1 MFAAELISYIAPLLK
16 LLAIDLVIGLIAFLL
31 ISALAK
37 GKRAT
42 YAVLKRNFLGYF
54 ANPTG
59 YVFLCLFVLLTSM
72 AAFWPHEFFN
82 SNLATLD
89 QLNFWFPII
98 MLFFIPAITMS
109 IWADEKRQGTDE
121 LLLTLPADDFDI
133 VIGKYL
139 SAASIYTVSLVFSQ
153 ISTFLVLLFLSK
165 GQVDTGLFFAN
176 YFGYWFIGLAML
188 AIGMTASFLTH
199 NLTVG
204 FILGA
209 LFNAPLV
216 FASMADVIVRQRG
229 YARMVEN
236 FSIQHQFDNFGRGVI
251 SIAPIAFFTLVL
263 SLGLYFCMV
272 LIGRRHWSGGKDGNV
287 KFLHYLGRIIALVVV
302 VFSLSYF
309 LKNNDFLR
317 YDATEGQVSSL
328 SPTTARIIRQLAP
341 ERPIVI
347 DAYIS
352 ADVPEQYAKTRYD
365 LVTLLKEFE
374 AMAASQRVKLQVQI
388 NDNIEPSGEEA
399 LRAKKQYGIVPQVV
413 RVRERG
419 AFKDQEVLLGAAV
432 RSGLSKVV
440 IPFFESGIPVEYELV
455 RSINTVAQPKR
466 AKLGIVNTDANFMGG
481 FSMAGGGFQQIPKQP
496 IVEELEKQYEVEAV
510 DPSSPISTTQYD
522 VLFVVQPSSLNPQQL
537 TNVVEVVRAGVPTAI
552 FEDPMPAVYQGIPAT
567 GEPKQ
572 AQSNPMLGGGGPPEP
587 KGDMQALWKVLGL
600 SIPMQ
605 SSMSGINPDIVWQQY
620 NPHPKLEY
628 LTNAN
633 DEWLFILPGTQEG
646 EDYLSNKSPI
656 TKGLRELMFLYAGA
670 VEKEPNRDDL
680 AITELVTT
688 RDNSGRIGFTELQN
702 QMRTGNP
709 STAQLQVLQGPP
721 TGRQTL
727 AVLIEGIAAT
737 DAAKTPAAE
746 AAGSADAKAADAKAA
761 DAKAADADEEAD
773 AVADEEADAA
783 PQTRPI
789 KAVYVADVD
798 YMHPFF
804 SENRK
809 RPEQFEELDLRVQNI
824 TFVLNVVDVLAGE
837 IKYPTIRSHEPKHVT
852 LSLFEDQA
860 DVYRLEESQKQKDY
874 QTSFNMALQEAE
886 EENQK
891 SVAKF
896 REKVERMQREGAQD
910 AGKQQELIGLMQQLQ
925 VQTAALERKLAIRR
939 EKMETER
946 DAQIQDSR
954 RAAEAKVLELQSR
967 YKMLAIFLPPIPPL
981 LVGAAVFV
989 TRRVREREGIS
1000 KSRLK

>member
-1 MFAAELISYIAPLLK
+1 MIAADIFGLFAPLLK
-16 LLAIDLVIGLIAFLL
+16 LIVIDLIIALIAFLL

-72 AAFWPHEFFN
+72 AAFWPHDFFN
-82 SNLATLD
+82 SNLANLE
-89 QLNFWFPII
+89 QLNYWFPII

-153 ISTFLVLLFLSK
+153 MSTFLVLMFLSK
-165 GQVDTGLFFAN
+165 GQVDTGLFFSN

-188 AIGMTASFLTH
+188 AIGMIASFLTH

-209 LFNAPLV
+209 LFNAPLA
-216 FASMADVIVRQRG
+216 FASMADVIVRDKAYGRFV
-229 YARMVEN
+229 RM
-236 FSIQHQFDNFGRGVI
+236 FSIQEQFDNFGRGVI
-251 SIAPIAFFTLVL
+251 SVAPIAFFCLVL

-287 KFLHYLGRIIALVVV
+287 RFLHYLGRILLLLVT

-309 LKNNDFLR
+309 LKNNDQFR

-328 SPTTARIIRQLAP
+328 NPTTIRVVRQLNP

-352 ADVPEQYAKTRYD
+352 ADIPEQYAKTRYD
-365 LVTLLKEFE
+365 LLTLLKEFE
-374 AMAASQRVKLQVQI
+374 AIASSQRVKLQVRI
-388 NDNIEPSGEEA
+388 NDNLEPSGEEA
-399 LRAKKQYGIVPQVV
+399 LRAKKQYGIEPQVV

-419 AFKDQEVLLGAAV
+419 AFRDQEVLLGAAV

-440 IPFFESGIPVEYELV
+440 IPFFESGIPVEYEMV

-496 IVEELEKQYEVEAV
+496 IVEELEKQYDVESV
-510 DPSSPISTTQYD
+510 DASSPISIDQFD
-522 VLFVVQPSSLNPQQL
+522 VLFVAQPSSLNPQQL
-537 TNVVEVVRAGVPTAI
+537 SNLVDAVKAGVPTAI
-552 FEDPMPAVYQGIPAT
+552 FEDPMPAVYQGIPGT

-572 AQSNPMLGGGGPPEP
+572 PQNNPMFGGGGAPPEP

-600 SIPMQ
+600 DIPIQ
-605 SSMSGINPDIVWQQY
+605 SSFSGINPDVVWQRY

-628 LTNAN
+628 LANATS
-633 DEWLFILPGTQEG
+633 EWLFILEG
-646 EDYLSNKSPI
+646 SGENEGYLTTESQI
-656 TKGLRELMFLYAGA
+656 TDGLREIMFLYAGA
-670 VEKEPNRDDL
+670 IRTEDKRDDL
-680 AITELVTT
+680 KIIELVKT
-688 RDNSGRIGFTELQN
+688 RENSGRIGFADLQA
-702 QMRTGNP
+702 QTQGRSP
-709 STAQLQVLQGPP
+709 SATQLQVLEGPP
-721 TGRQTL
+721 TGQQTV
-727 AVLIEGIAAT
+727 AVYVEGAGEPKAPAGNEAKQGSDTKPT
-737 DAAKTPAAE
+737 DAKSTDAKTAE
-746 AAGSADAKAADAKAA
+746 KETAEQATASSSK
-761 DAKAADADEEAD
+761 
-773 AVADEEADAA
+773 
-783 PQTRPI
+783 RPI

-798 YMHPFF
+798 FMHPFF

-809 RPEQFEELDLRVQNI
+809 NPEQFEELDLRVQNI
-824 TFVLNVVDVLAGE
+824 TFVLNIVDVLAGE
-837 IKYPTIRSHEPKHVT
+837 TNYPTIRSHEPQHIT

-860 DVYRLEESQKQKDY
+860 EVYRLEESERQKSY
-874 QTSFNMALQEAE
+874 QENFNKALQEAE

-896 REKVERMQREGAQD
+896 REKAEKLQREGTQSVS
-910 AGKQQELIGLMQQLQ
+910 KQQELIGMMQQLQ

-939 EKMETER
+939 EKMESER

-954 RAAEAKVLELQSR
+954 RAAEAKVLELQNR

-981 LVGAAVFV
+981 IVGAGVFV

>member
-1 MFAAELISYIAPLLK
+1 MILSEIFSLFAPLLK
-16 LLAIDLVIGLIAFLL
+16 LIVIDLVIGLIAFLL

-42 YAVLKRNFLGYF
+42 YAVLKRNFMGYF

-72 AAFWPHEFFN
+72 AAFWPHDFFN
-82 SNLATLD
+82 SNLANLE
-89 QLNFWFPII
+89 QLNYWFPII

-139 SAASIYTVSLVFSQ
+139 SAASIYSVSLVFSQ
-153 ISTFLVLLFLSK
+153 ISTFLVLMFLSK

-188 AIGMTASFLTH
+188 AIGMIASFLTH

-216 FASMADVIVRQRG
+216 FASMADVIVRERG
-229 YARMVEN
+229 YARFVKM
-236 FSIQHQFDNFGRGVI
+236 FSIQEQFDNFGRGVI
-251 SIAPIAFFTLVL
+251 STAAIAFFFLVL

-272 LIGRRHWSGGKDGNV
+272 LIGRRHWSGGQDGNV
-287 KFLHYLGRIIALVVV
+287 RFLHYLGRVLLLLVT

-309 LKNNDFLR
+309 LKNNDWLR

-328 SPTTARIIRQLAP
+328 SPTTTRVIRQLTP

-352 ADVPEQYAKTRYD
+352 ADIPEQYAKTRYD

-374 AMAASQRVKLQVQI
+374 AIASSQRVKLQVRI
-388 NDNIEPSGEEA
+388 NDNLEPSGEEA
-399 LRAKKQYGIVPQVV
+399 LRAKKQYGIVPEIV

-440 IPFFESGIPVEYELV
+440 IPFFESGVPVEYELV

-466 AKLGIVNTDANFMGG
+466 AKLGVVNTDANFMGG

-496 IVEELEKQYEVEAV
+496 IVEELEKQYEVEGV
-510 DPSSPISTTQYD
+510 DPSSPISTDQYD

-537 TNVVEVVRAGVPTAI
+537 TNLVDAVKAGVPTAI
-552 FEDPMPAVYQGIPAT
+552 FEDPMPAVYQGIPGT

-572 AQSNPMLGGGGPPEP
+572 AEQNPMFGGGGAPPEP
-587 KGDMQALWKVLGL
+587 KGDMQALWKTLGL
-600 SIPMQ
+600 EIPLQ
-605 SSMSGINPDIVWQQY
+605 SGFSGINPDVVWQRY

-628 LTNAN
+628 LTNATN
-633 DEWLFILPGTQEG
+633 EWLFILEG
-646 EDYLSNKSPI
+646 SGQNEGYLSNKSPI
-656 TKGLRELMFLYAGA
+656 TDGLRELMFLYSGA
-670 VEKEPNRDDL
+670 IKQEDKRDDL
-680 AITELVTT
+680 KITELVKT
-688 RDNSGRIGFTELQN
+688 RENSGRIGFADLQN
-702 QMRTGNP
+702 QMRTGSA
-709 STAQLQVLQGPP
+709 STAQLQVLEGPP
-721 TGRQTL
+721 TGQQTI
-727 AVLIEGIAAT
+727 AVHIEGVVT
-737 DAAKTPAAE
+737 DAEKSKDAESAAPAAE
-746 AAGSADAKAADAKAA
+746 TSSPA
-761 DAKAADADEEAD
+761 EA
-773 AVADEEADAA
+773 
-783 PQTRPI
+783 TKIRPI

-824 TFVLNVVDVLAGE
+824 TFVLNIVDVLAGE
-837 IKYPTIRSHEPKHVT
+837 QNYPTIRSHEPQHIT

-860 DVYRLEESQKQKDY
+860 EVYRLEESEKQKEY
-874 QTSFNMALQEAE
+874 QESFNKALQEAE

-896 REKVERMQREGAQD
+896 RETVERLQREGPQNAS
-910 AGKQQELIGLMQQLQ
+910 KQQELIGMMQQLQ
-925 VQTAALERKLAIRR
+925 VQTAALERKLSIRR

-954 RAAEAKVLELQSR
+954 RSAEAKVLELQNR

-981 LVGAAVFV
+981 IVGAGVFV

>member
-1 MFAAELISYIAPLLK
+1 MLELFNFTAPLLK
-16 LLAIDLVIGLIAFLL
+16 LLTIDLVIGLLAFLL
-31 ISALAK
+31 ISGLAR

-42 YAVLKRNFLGYF
+42 YAVLKRNFIGYF
-54 ANPTG
+54 SNPTG

-72 AAFWPHEFFN
+72 AAFWPHAFFN

-89 QLNFWFPII
+89 QLNYWFPII

-153 ISTFLVLLFLSK
+153 LSTFMVLLFLSK
-165 GQVDTGLFFAN
+165 GQVDTGLFFSN
-176 YFGYWFIGLAML
+176 YLGYWFIGLAML
-188 AIGMTASFLTH
+188 SIGMIASFLTH

-209 LFNAPLV
+209 LFNAPLA
-216 FASMADVIVRQRG
+216 FASMADVIVPNRV
-229 YARMVEN
+229 YATLVKD
-236 FSIQHQFDNFGRGVI
+236 FSIRSQFDNFGRGVI
-251 SIAPIAFFTLVL
+251 SLAPIAFFTLLL
-263 SLGLYFCMV
+263 SLGLYLCMV
-272 LIGRRHWSGGKDGNV
+272 LIGRRHWSGGQDGNV
-287 KFLHYLGRIIALVVV
+287 KFLHYLGRILLLLVT

-309 LKNNDFLR
+309 LKNNDRLR
-317 YDATEGQVSSL
+317 KDLTEGQVSSL
-328 SPTTARIIRQLAP
+328 SPTTTRVVRQLAP

-352 ADVPEQYAKTRYD
+352 SDIPEQYAKTRYD
-365 LVTLLKEFE
+365 LITLLKEFE
-374 AMAASQRVKLQVQI
+374 AIASSQRVKLQVQI

-399 LRAKKQYGIVPQVV
+399 LRAKKQYGIEPQIV

-496 IVEELEKQYEVEAV
+496 IVEELEKQYEVEGV
-510 DPSSPISTTQYD
+510 DPSTPISTDQYD

-537 TNVVEVVRAGVPTAI
+537 TNLVEAVKAGVPTAI
-552 FEDPMPAVYQGIPAT
+552 FEDPMPAVYQGIPGT

-572 AQSNPMLGGGGPPEP
+572 AQQNPMFGGGGAPPEP
-587 KGDMQALWKVLGL
+587 KGDMQALWKLLGL
-600 SIPMQ
+600 DIPLQAGMA
-605 SSMSGINPDIVWQQY
+605 GVNPDVVWQQY

-628 LTNAN
+628 LANAN
-633 DEWLFILPGTQEG
+633 DEWLFILDGASPE
-646 EDYLSNKSPI
+646 EDYLSEQSQV
-656 TKGLRELMFLYAGA
+656 TAGLRELMFLYAGA
-670 VEKEPNRDDL
+670 VKAQDKRDDL
-680 AITELVTT
+680 KITELVKT
-688 RDNSGRIGFTELQN
+688 RENSGRIGFTELRN
-702 QMRTGNP
+702 QNP
-709 STAQLQVLQGPP
+709 SGGSSSAQLQILQGPP
-721 TGRQTL
+721 TGEQTI
-727 AVLIEGIAAT
+727 AVLIEGT
-737 DAAKTPAAE
+737 QAE
-746 AAGSADAKAADAKAA
+746 AASDPADATAETAK
-761 DAKAADADEEAD
+761 
-773 AVADEEADAA
+773 
-783 PQTRPI
+783 PRPI

-824 TFVLNVVDVLAGE
+824 TFVLNIVDVLAGE
-837 IKYPTIRSHEPKHVT
+837 KNYPTIRSHEPRHIT

-860 DVYRLEESQKQKDY
+860 EDYRLEESQKQKDY
-874 QTSFNMALQEAE
+874 QANFNKALQEAE

-891 SVAKF
+891 AVASF
-896 REKVERMQREGAQD
+896 REKVERMQREGARD
-910 AGKQQELIGLMQQLQ
+910 VSKQQELIGLMQQLQ
-925 VQTAALERKLAIRR
+925 VQTAALERKLSIRR
-939 EKMETER
+939 EKMESESEALIKESQRATEN
-946 DAQIQDSR
+946 
-954 RAAEAKVLELQSR
+954 KVLELQNR
-967 YKMLAIFLPPIPPL
+967 YKMLAILIPPILPL
-981 LVGAAVFV
+981 LVGAGVFV

-1000 KSRLK
+1000 KNRLK

>member
-1 MFAAELISYIAPLLK
+1 MFAAELISYIAPLFK

-188 AIGMTASFLTH
+188 SIGMIASFLTS

-251 SIAPIAFFTLVL
+251 SIAPIAFFILVL

-287 KFLHYLGRIIALVVV
+287 KFLHYLGRIIAMVLI

-328 SPTTARIIRQLAP
+328 SPTTSRVIRQLAP

-352 ADVPEQYAKTRYD
+352 ADIPEQYAKTRYD

-388 NDNIEPSGEEA
+388 NDGIEPSGEEA

-455 RSINTVAQPKR
+455 RSISTVAQPKR
-466 AKLGIVNTDANFMGG
+466 AKLGIVSTDANFMGG

-510 DPSSPISTTQYD
+510 DASTPISTTQYD

-537 TNVVEVVRAGVPTAI
+537 TNLVEVVRAGVPTAI
-552 FEDPMPAVYQGIPAT
+552 FEDPMPAVYQGIPGT

-572 AQSNPMLGGGGPPEP
+572 AQNNPMFGGGAPPEP

-633 DEWLFILPGTQEG
+633 DEWLFILQGTQEG
-646 EDYLSNKSPI
+646 EDYLTKKSPI
-656 TKGLRELMFLYAGA
+656 TAGLRELMFLYSGA
-670 VEKEPNRDDL
+670 VEKEDNRDDL
-680 AITELVTT
+680 TITSLVST

-721 TGRQTL
+721 TGPQTL
-727 AVLIEGIAAT
+727 AVLIEGVVAQ
-737 DAAKTPAAE
+737 DAAKPPAAADSADKADKDAADSAETPE
-746 AAGSADAKAADAKAA
+746 AAPAA
-761 DAKAADADEEAD
+761 
-773 AVADEEADAA
+773 
-783 PQTRPI
+783 RPI

-837 IKYPTIRSHEPKHVT
+837 MKYPVIRSHEPKHVT

-874 QTSFNMALQEAE
+874 QTSFNKALQEAE

-910 AGKQQELIGLMQQLQ
+910 ASKQQELIGLMQQLQ

-954 RAAEAKVLELQSR
+954 RAAEAKVLELQNR

-1000 KSRLK
+1000 KNRLR